1 MFLKRLN
8 MLHSIGTYT
17 CGSANVGIW
26 YSLGDEKFWN
36 QEGYE
41 STLCL
46 NAYKY
51 MMIYAMNKYCLEW
64 SQKAELIIAS
74 S

>member
-46 NAYKY
+46 NAF
-51 MMIYAMNKYCLEW
+51 W
-64 SQKAELIIAS
+64 IIISTWWFTLWINIA
-74 S
+74 